1 MTLAGA
7 LGGLAGAMLAPI
19 SAAFYENGI
28 FLGLKGFAAAVAGGL
43 GNPIGAIVGGLLIG
57 VVESLSA
64 GYVASGFKD
73 AVGFILLILVL
84 ILRPQGL
91 VGRAIVT
98 RV

>member
-1 MTLAGA
+1 MIMAGSI
-7 LGGLAGAMLAPI
+7 GGLAGAMLAPM

-43 GNPIGAIVGGLLIG
+43 GNPLGAVVGGLLIG
-57 VVESLSA
+57 LVESLTS
-64 GYVASGFKD
+64 GFVASGFKD
-73 AVGFILLILVL
+73 AVSFMLLILVL

-91 VGRAIVT
+91 VGKAVVR

>member
-1 MTLAGA
+1 
-7 LGGLAGAMLAPI
+7 
-19 SAAFYENGI
+19 
-28 FLGLKGFAAAVAGGL
+28 GLKGFAAAVAGGL